1 MPSKDT
7 RLTRREMLKLAG
19 TAIVGTVVASCGA
32 APTETPVP
40 PTQTARVVTQ
50 VQTQIVEKQVPVTQ
64 VVTQVQTQ
72 VVEKVI
78 TATPVPKP
86 TAGKKQLTFWS
97 MWSTQPLNIQ
107 FVNTVVADYVKAHP
121 DTPINVAF
129 WEKAALDS
137 AMQAALTA
145 GEGAPDMAGDTNS
158 LLFAKAGWLL
168 DLAGALPATA
178 FKPGILDGVTL
189 TDPKGLFG
197 YPIGIQLL
205 YLLYN
210 PAIFDK
216 AGVKVPASNQFTQDE
231 FVDVIKKVSAAGY
244 SGFAN
249 AVGDRNYPAIYH
261 IWAAMTQMV
270 GIEEQ
275 TKYDGGLTSWDT
287 PVARQVLTWMNQ
299 LRDAGAWPKSFAT
312 MGIDAFH
319 TYFHTQQKAAMI
331 YIGSFY
337 PARAFKAVDQGGQS
351 PDFHFGALLPPLM
364 NGAKFPKQL
373 WSNFDSGFVG
383 IKSTKY
389 PDVVRD
395 FYKFMSQPK
404 YGALWSAL
412 TTQPST
418 LNYDASKDWPAD
430 IKDAAQWK
438 WYWEVITKV
447 YGDSPAPIAPNLSSQ
462 NAQCAG
468 FVDARTNV
476 LNVGMPQNLI
486 SIDDGIK
493 TLNAAL
499 CKK

>member
-7 RLTRREMLKLAG
+7 RLSRRGMLKLAG
-19 TAIVGTVVASCGA
+19 TAIMGTIAASCGA
-32 APTETPVP
+32 AATATPA
-40 PTQTARVVTQ
+40 PTQTARVVEVTKVVEKQITQ
-50 VQTQIVEKQVPVTQ
+50 VVEKPVTQIVEKMVT
-64 VVTQVQTQ
+64 
-72 VVEKVI
+72 
-78 TATPVPKP
+78 P
-86 TAGKKQLTFWS
+86 TAVPQAPGAKKVLTFWS
-97 MWSTQPLNIQ
+97 MWSTQPLNQQ

-121 DTPINVAF
+121 DVQINLPY

-137 AMQAALTA
+137 ALQAALTA
-145 GEGAPDMAGDTNS
+145 GAGAPDIAGDTNS
-158 LLFAKAGWLL
+158 VLFGKAGWLL
-168 DLAGALPATA
+168 DLTGALPAAA
-178 FKPGILDGVTL
+178 FKTGILDAVTM

-205 YLLYN
+205 YLFYN
-210 PAIFDK
+210 PMIFDK

-231 FVDVIKKVSAAGY
+231 FVDVIKKVSSAGY

-249 AVGDRNYPAIYH
+249 AAGDRNYPAIYPV
-261 IWAAMTQMV
+261 WAALTQLL
-270 GIEEQ
+270 GIAPQ
-275 TKYDGGLTSWDT
+275 TALDSGLSSWDT
-287 PVARQVLTWMNQ
+287 PETRQTLTWMNQ

-337 PARAFKAVDQGGQS
+337 PARAFKPVDQGGQS

-364 NGAKFPKQL
+364 NGAKFPNQL

-383 IKSTKY
+383 VKTTKF
-389 PDVVRD
+389 PEVVKD
-395 FYKFMSQPK
+395 FFAFMSQPK

-418 LNYDASKDWPAD
+418 LNYDATKDWPAD
-430 IKDAAQWK
+430 IKDAAPWK
-438 WYWEVITKV
+438 WYWEVITKT
-447 YGDSPAPIAPNLSSQ
+447 YGNSPAPIAPNLASS
-462 NAQCAG
+462 NGQCAG
-468 FVDARTNV
+468 FVDVRTNV
-476 LNVGMPQNLI
+476 LNTGMPQNLI

-493 TLNAAL
+493 QLNAAL